1 MPCPVGVDIPTCFE
15 IYNHKYMFKTRGTS
29 FTYLTRL
36 GGVFSGNE
44 SHAALCTN
52 CGECVKACPQKLEI
66 PELLDD
72 VSKEL
77 GGRGFKYKVK
87 IAETVLVPLMNAL
100 LSLNDKLSRRSS
112 S

>member
-1 MPCPVGVDIPTCFE
+1 M
-15 IYNHKYMFKTRGTS
+15 
-29 FTYLTRL
+29 
-36 GGVFSGNE
+36 
-44 SHAALCTN
+44 
-52 CGECVKACPQKLEI
+52 KACPQKLEI
-66 PELLDD
+66 PELLGD

-87 IAETVLVPLMNAL
+87 IAETVLVPLMNTL